1 MGNAGERINLK
12 PKKQKTKIPFG
23 IRAIIV
29 LQFVSASVTIVTLS
43 VNTDLLARLR
53 RIDLGVAISQ
63 EALLFIII
71 LIQVMIA
78 IGLWRMQR
86 WAWFVMM
93 VFVGWSMAVD
103 IWYVM
108 YGQANYLGM
117 LLNVI
122 IVFYLNQ
129 RDVQR
134 AFSRLTAEE
143 QRK

>member
-1 MGNAGERINLK
+1 MK
-12 PKKQKTKIPFG
+12 PKTKKQKKIPFG
-23 IRAIIV
+23 ITAIIV
-29 LQFVSASVTIVTLS
+29 LQLVSAAVTIVALS
-43 VNTDLLARLR
+43 ADTGLLDRLQHV
-53 RIDLGVAISQ
+53 DFSVAMTG
-63 EALLFIII
+63 EALLFVII
-71 LIQVMIA
+71 LVQVMIA

-103 IWYVM
+103 IWRVM
-108 YGQANYLGM
+108 YGSPDYLRM

-134 AFSRLTAEE
+134 AFSQRIAEE
-143 QRK
+143 QSK

>member
-1 MGNAGERINLK
+1 MKSKTQN
-12 PKKQKTKIPFG
+12 QKKIPFG
-23 IRAIIV
+23 VTAIIV
-29 LQFVSASVTIVTLS
+29 LQFASAAVTIVSLS
-43 VNTDLLARLR
+43 ANAGLLARLQHF
-53 RIDLGVAISQ
+53 DLNAVMTE
-63 EALLFIII
+63 EALLFTVIV
-71 LIQVMIA
+71 LQVMIA

-93 VFVGWSMAVD
+93 VFVGWSMALD
-103 IWYVM
+103 IWRVM
-108 YGQANYLGM
+108 YGSPNYWRM

-134 AFSRLTAEE
+134 AFSRQTTEA

>member
-1 MGNAGERINLK
+1 MN
-12 PKKQKTKIPFG
+12 KTLQPGTSPKIPFG
-23 IRAIIV
+23 ITAIII
-29 LQFVSASVTIVTLS
+29 LQFASAAVTIITLS
-43 VNTDLLARLR
+43 TDATLLARLQ
-53 RIDLGVAISQ
+53 RIDPGVALSE
-63 EALLFIII
+63 EALLFVII
-71 LIQVMIA
+71 LIQVMMA

-103 IWYVM
+103 IWRVM
-108 YGQANYLGM
+108 YGSPDYLRM

-134 AFSRLTAEE
+134 AFSQRMAEE
-143 QRK
+143 QSE